1 MENEN
6 KVEVAQE
13 EQVKTEAPATE
24 NVEGQEKA
32 HDQRGPK
39 NGRNNDRKG
48 GKRPFNNKNRK
59 PENKEYEERV
69 VYINRVTK
77 VVKGGKRMKF
87 SALVV
92 VGNHK
97 GKYGFA
103 MCKSGEVPDAIKKA
117 VDKSKRNLYEIKLV
131 GNAKTIAHDVIGKYG
146 ATTVFLKPALEGT
159 GIIAGGPV
167 RAILELCGV
176 NNVYSKVYGSRTSV
190 NVIRATNAALNQ
202 LKDYKAVQALRGL
215 GVEEGGKDDVK

>member
-13 EQVKTEAPATE
+13 EQVKTEAPQTE

-39 NGRNNDRKG
+39 NGRNDRKG
-48 GKRPFNNKNRK
+48 GKRPFNKTNRK
-59 PENKEYEERV
+59 PEVKEFEERV

-131 GNAKTIAHDVIGKYG
+131 GSAKTIAHDVIGKYG
-146 ATTVFLKPALEGT
+146 ATTVFLKPALDGT

-202 LKDYKAVQALRGL
+202 LKDYKSVQALRGT